1 MTKVENVATS
11 TSMFYKCLPHH
22 SHRIKTC
29 KTIFL
34 TLQYVTVKHT
44 LSHARPQKR
53 FMNVKIFKCWKIMI
67 SYKKKYK
74 ENQYESMKKIMIFLT
89 YGNINLFKK
98 TKLKHVQIIKNQCF
112 DIILQVFGK
121 KISTYS
127 ITQSPLKSMYKNP
140 KIKNFLKVKMY
151 AQKPPAGLRST
162 CGAKFLNF
170 YVFFVFFAFF

>member
-1 MTKVENVATS
+1 
-11 TSMFYKCLPHH
+11 
-22 SHRIKTC
+22 
-29 KTIFL
+29 
-34 TLQYVTVKHT
+34 
-44 LSHARPQKR
+44 
-53 FMNVKIFKCWKIMI
+53 
-67 SYKKKYK
+67 
-74 ENQYESMKKIMIFLT
+74 MIFLT

-170 YVFFVFFAFF
+170 YVFFCFFAFFLISQKLSASDKQLLLRKNIFSKQCKYIIDTSYHTWNIIFHTASTSKHMVNFILCW

>member
-1 MTKVENVATS
+1 
-11 TSMFYKCLPHH
+11 
-22 SHRIKTC
+22 
-29 KTIFL
+29 
-34 TLQYVTVKHT
+34 
-44 LSHARPQKR
+44 
-53 FMNVKIFKCWKIMI
+53 
-67 SYKKKYK
+67 
-74 ENQYESMKKIMIFLT
+74 MKKIMIFLT

-170 YVFFVFFAFF
+170 YVFLFFCFFLISQKLSASDKQLLLRKKLFSKQCKYIINTSYHTWNIIFHTASTSKHMVNFILCW